1 MIKGTPIL
9 RVAHRPVA
17 RLLLL
22 LSFHSIPTSTRVPFP
37 HLTRVDRIHRAFTFN
52 LHLTPPP
59 PTYGFTFDRTG
70 AVVNRDR
77 KSPSLAAT
85 IVLRVHRSSIR
96 VPEIRVIPSIFPL
109 IEPADWPVAE
119 PNELKFRL
127 IIFALACRGRGPPTR
142 DETRT
147 RRGVAREKFR
157 PRSLLDPTMK
167 FLGETGGFVDG
178 WMERGGGYIYI
189 YILESW
195 REKKKKSCKWDI
207 GKGPTPRRTRH
218 CHLAECPRTHG
229 KLQSA

>member
-1 MIKGTPIL
+1 MPTDRLPACSSSSRSILFLRLRAYRFPISPAL
-9 RVAHRPVA
+9 IGSIA
-17 RLLLL
+17 RLRL
-22 LSFHSIPTSTRVPFP
+22 TSTPP
-37 HLTRVDRIHRAFTFN
+37 H
-52 LHLTPPP
+52 PP

-142 DETRT
+142 DEIRT

-157 PRSLLDPTMK
+157 LRSLLDPTMK

-189 YILESW
+189 YIYWSHGV
-195 REKKKKSCKWDI
+195 KKKKSCKWNI